1 MCIDLFMIAI
11 IVCFIVDIS
20 GIIDSVKRMIWKW
33 IFNDKIV
40 YSDFRLKPFDCSLCL
55 TFWVGLIWLIV
66 QGEVTLFNIM
76 AVCLLSALTE
86 QITNTITLF
95 KQLIARLQDA
105 IQDLITKLQ

>member
-1 MCIDLFMIAI
+1 MILDLLMISVI
-11 IVCFIVDIS
+11 ICFIIDIS
-20 GIIDSVKRMIWKW
+20 GIIENIEWYLGKW
-33 IFNDKIV
+33 LGGKVIIP
-40 YSDFRLKPFDCSLCL
+40 KPFSCSLCL

-76 AVCLLSALTE
+76 VVCLLSALTE

>member
-1 MCIDLFMIAI
+1 MILDLLMISVI
-11 IVCFIVDIS
+11 ICFIIDIS
-20 GIIDSVKRMIWKW
+20 GIIENIEWYLGKW
-33 IFNDKIV
+33 LGGKVIIP
-40 YSDFRLKPFDCSLCL
+40 KPFSCSLCL

-86 QITNTITLF
+86 QITNAITLF

>member
-1 MCIDLFMIAI
+1 MCIDLLMIAI

-55 TFWVGLIWLIV
+55 TFWCGLIY
-66 QGEVTLFNIM
+66 LFVVGSFSIFGM
-76 AVCLLSALTE
+76 MVVCIIAALSE
-86 QITNTITLF
+86 NITNF
-95 KQLIARLQDA
+95 IA
-105 IQDLITKLQ
+105 ITKMCVSFITDRIISIITKK

>member
-1 MCIDLFMIAI
+1 MISVI
-11 IVCFIVDIS
+11 ICFIIDIS
-20 GIIDSVKRMIWKW
+20 GIIENIEWYLGKW
-33 IFNDKIV
+33 LGGKVIIP
-40 YSDFRLKPFDCSLCL
+40 KPFSCSLCL